1 MHRNRKEARRRGVA
15 CACVADMSLLAF
27 EQREG
32 LVVLLRKTGTVQAA
46 GRRTHPRVRCAHDSG
61 PARASVGAGQA
72 SAGAGALLS
81 PRHRQASSKFAPA
94 AGCTQATS
102 RKRCCAP
109 RPATASE
116 RSLLHTQPPQ
126 RPLRPC
132 TRLSRA
138 GAWPRALSAQRPSPF
153 YSQSQEKSSWAHCD
167 DVTTVP
173 ISLCSETDRGITTG
187 FRFPVL
193 SENGHFDR
201 DR

>member
-15 CACVADMSLLAF
+15 CACVADVSLLAF

-72 SAGAGALLS
+72 SAGAGAPLS
-81 PRHRQASSKFAPA
+81 PRHRQASSKFAPR
-94 AGCTQATS
+94 CTQATS

-138 GAWPRALSAQRPSPF
+138 GAWPRALSAQRPSF

-167 DVTTVP
+167 DVTRFQ
-173 ISLCSETDRGITTG
+173 LCVSVRWWA
-187 FRFPVL
+187 R
-193 SENGHFDR
+193 
-201 DR
+201 